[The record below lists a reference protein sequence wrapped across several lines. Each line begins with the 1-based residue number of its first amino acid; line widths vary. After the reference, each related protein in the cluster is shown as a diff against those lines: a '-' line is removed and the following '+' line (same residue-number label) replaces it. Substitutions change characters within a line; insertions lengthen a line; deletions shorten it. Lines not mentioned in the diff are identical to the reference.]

1 MRLIKRLRNGKSV
14 LSTINKAIDQGSAIA
29 KEAIVDKDKFIA
41 LDHELQKIRAELLL
55 SGKGGS
61 ITKITICGLVSATVI
76 TALAKF
82 WIDPAAMTQFKDLA
96 ISITPILTI
105 LIGAYGTGKII
116 KDRKNGREK

>member
-1 MRLIKRLRNGKSV
+1 MRLIKRIRNAKSV
-14 LSTINKAIDQGSAIA
+14 LGT
-29 KEAIVDKDKFIA
+29 VDKVIEHTAEIVKETTIDRDKVFQ

-55 SGKGGS
+55 SGRGGS
-61 ITKITICGLVSATVI
+61 ITKITICGLVSATVV